1 VAVDGPD
8 AAGKTTLAD
17 ELAEHLRGRR
27 EEVIRVGIDGFH
39 RPRTV
44 RLRRGSLSP
53 EGYYHDSFDYDA
65 VRRVV
70 LGPLGPGGD
79 RRYRTGVFDYRTDQG
94 VDEPARLAPET
105 AVLLFDG
112 VFMLRPELRDNWDL
126 SIFVDVSTQE
136 TLRRAQVRDADLLG
150 GPGVIRERY
159 QRRYLPGQRLY
170 RSTAAP
176 EQAADIVI
184 DNNAPAEP
192 RVLKWPL

>member
-1 VAVDGPD
+1 LVEALIEVIASRRTRRPLLVAVDGPD

-79 RRYRTGVFDYRTDQG
+79 RRYRTGVFDYRTDQR
-94 VDEPARLAPET
+94 VS
-105 AVLLFDG
+105 LFH
-112 VFMLRPELRDNWDL
+112 P
-126 SIFVDVSTQE
+126 
-136 TLRRAQVRDADLLG
+136 
-150 GPGVIRERY
+150 
-159 QRRYLPGQRLY
+159 
-170 RSTAAP
+170 
-176 EQAADIVI
+176 QAA
-184 DNNAPAEP
+184 
-192 RVLKWPL
+192 